1 MALWSQRTLITFL
14 EEKNRRKKKK
24 KDSNV
29 RDIIIEQNLEFHLIL
44 LRVILGMKEAK
55 AWVLVT

>member
-14 EEKNRRKKKK
+14 EEKNRRKKK

-44 LRVILGMKEAK
+44 LRVILGMKKAK
-55 AWVLVT
+55 ASVLVT

>member
-1 MALWSQRTLITFL
+1 MALWSHRTLITFL
-14 EEKNRRKKKK
+14 EEKNRRKKK

-55 AWVLVT
+55 GWVLVT

>member
-1 MALWSQRTLITFL
+1 MESEDTNHFS
-14 EEKNRRKKKK
+14 RRKKTGGKKK

-55 AWVLVT
+55 GWVLVT